1 MQDATYI
8 NNKMKYN
15 TVADL
20 GGGCGGCAPPLPEM
34 TCG

>member
-20 GGGCGGCAPPLPEM
+20 GGGCGGVHPPSLR
-34 TCG
+34 